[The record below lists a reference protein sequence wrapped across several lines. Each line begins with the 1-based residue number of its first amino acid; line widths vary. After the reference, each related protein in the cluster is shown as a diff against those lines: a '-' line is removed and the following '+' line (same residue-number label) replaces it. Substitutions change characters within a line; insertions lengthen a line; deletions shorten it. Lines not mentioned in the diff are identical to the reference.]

1 MMGLREFV
9 ELFDKNEV
17 KNLFNALSSCIE
29 YVRIDLH
36 VFNIGAHVA
45 CLYSNDPELLSQ
57 AEKLVGI
64 DHNRWEQPCTCDKC
78 KNMCKVPCI
87 GTPKDIEAIIDAG
100 YADRLKETMWMVG
113 YLAVKEKPIAMIQP
127 TEKDGWCAFRQPD
140 GLCELH
146 DRGLKPTEGVL
157 ASCKVIEEDDIP
169 TYETSVL
176 RAVAHEWVKVE
187 NFVTIMRVV
196 FKFLHENERG
206 K

>member
-1 MMGLREFV
+1 MFIDLFQEIEV
-9 ELFDKNEV
+9 E
-17 KNLFNALSSCIE
+17 NLFKALDLCME
-29 YVRIDLH
+29 YARLDLH
-36 VFNIGAHVA
+36 VFNIGAHVT
-45 CLYSNDPELLSQ
+45 CSYSNDLESLSQ
-57 AEKLVGI
+57 AEGCNVN
-64 DHNRWEQPCTCDKC
+64 HNRWEQPCTCDKC

-127 TEKDGWCAFRQPD
+127 TEKDGWCVFRRPD

-157 ASCKVIEEDDIP
+157 ASCKVVEEDNVP

-187 NFVTIMRVV
+187 NFATIMRVV
-196 FKFLHENERG
+196 FKFLHENERR

>member
-36 VFNIGAHVA
+36 VFNIGAYVT
-45 CLYSNDPELLSQ
+45 CLYSNDLESLSQ
-57 AEKLVGI
+57 TEGCNV
-64 DHNRWEQPCTCDKC
+64 
-78 KNMCKVPCI
+78 NM
-87 GTPKDIEAIIDAG
+87 
-100 YADRLKETMWMVG
+100 M
-113 YLAVKEKPIAMIQP
+113 KEKPIAMIQP
-127 TEKDGWCAFRQPD
+127 TVKDGWCAFRQPD

-157 ASCKVIEEDDIP
+157 ASCKVVKEDNVP

-187 NFVTIMRVV
+187 NFATIMRVV
-196 FKFLHENERG
+196 FKFLHENERR

>member
-1 MMGLREFV
+1 MKEEV
-9 ELFDKNEV
+9 E
-17 KNLFNALSSCIE
+17 
-29 YVRIDLH
+29 RIK
-36 VFNIGAHVA
+36 
-45 CLYSNDPELLSQ
+45 
-57 AEKLVGI
+57 KLVGI

-127 TEKDGWCAFRQPD
+127 TEKDGWCAFRQPG

-146 DRGLKPTEGVL
+146 DLGLKPTEGVL
-157 ASCKVIEEDDIP
+157 ASCKVVEEDNIP

-187 NFVTIMRVV
+187 NFATIMRVV
-196 FKFLHENERG
+196 FKFLHENERR

>member
-1 MMGLREFV
+1 MKEEV
-9 ELFDKNEV
+9 E
-17 KNLFNALSSCIE
+17 
-29 YVRIDLH
+29 RIK
-36 VFNIGAHVA
+36 
-45 CLYSNDPELLSQ
+45 
-57 AEKLVGI
+57 KLVGI
-64 DHNRWEQPCTCDKC
+64 DHNRWEQPCACDKC

-100 YADRLKETMWMVG
+100 YADRLKETMCMVG

-127 TEKDGWCAFRQPD
+127 TKKDGWCAFRQPD

-157 ASCKVIEEDDIP
+157 ASCKVVEEDDIP
-169 TYETSVL
+169 TYETSVF

-187 NFVTIMRVV
+187 NFGNVMKVV
-196 FKFLHENERG
+196 FKFLHENERR

>member
-1 MMGLREFV
+1 MKE
-9 ELFDKNEV
+9 EV
-17 KNLFNALSSCIE
+17 K
-29 YVRIDLH
+29 RIK
-36 VFNIGAHVA
+36 
-45 CLYSNDPELLSQ
+45 
-57 AEKLVGI
+57 KLVGI

-78 KNMCKVPCI
+78 KNMCKVSCI

-127 TEKDGWCAFRQPD
+127 TEKDGWCVFRRPD

-157 ASCKVIEEDDIP
+157 ALIMGYIC
-169 TYETSVL
+169 TRCGGTN
-176 RAVAHEWVKVE
+176 VACEAIV
-187 NFVTIMRVV
+187 NPNT
-196 FKFLHENERG
+196 G